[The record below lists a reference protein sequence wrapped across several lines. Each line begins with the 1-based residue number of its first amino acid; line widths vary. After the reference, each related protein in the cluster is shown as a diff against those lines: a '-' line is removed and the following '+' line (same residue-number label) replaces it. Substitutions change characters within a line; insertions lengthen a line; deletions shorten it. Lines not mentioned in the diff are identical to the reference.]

1 MSRDKNPTPE
11 IAATPLTD
19 EQRYYYELSYKE
31 PADSIGRIEEMAK
44 FLVGAVSATSGLVLA
59 ALGLALGDTRAGGGW
74 FYAPV
79 LLWSASVLLLV
90 LVLLPRRYTAGQRE
104 PEAWKQTLLS
114 SRALQVQVPAGRRR
128 PVRPGPAGR
137 DRAAGPRRNQRRRL
151 TGSSVP

>member
-11 IAATPLTD
+11 IAAKPLNA
-19 EQRYYYELSYKE
+19 EQQYYYEMSYKE

-79 LLWSASVLLLV
+79 LLWSGSVLLLV
-90 LVLLPRRYTAGQRE
+90 LVLLPRRYVAGQRE
-104 PEAWKQTLLS
+104 PEAWKQALL
-114 SRALQVQVPAGRRR
+114 RARAYKYACLVAG
-128 PVRPGPAGR
+128 
-137 DRAAGPRRNQRRRL
+137 AALFVLGLLAATALIVHGGAAR
-151 TGSSVP
+151 

>member
-19 EQRYYYELSYKE
+19 EQRYFYELSYKE

-104 PEAWKQTLLS
+104 PEAWKQALLS
-114 SRALQVQVPAGRRR
+114 SRAYKYKCLLAGAALFVLGLLAATALLVQGGTNAG
-128 PVRPGPAGR
+128 G
-137 DRAAGPRRNQRRRL
+137 
-151 TGSSVP
+151 